1 MHGGSAILRKL
12 GRFAGRYAW
21 WIIAFWIAVA
31 GVLNVAIPQLEQ
43 TVAKHSAPFL
53 PGDLPGNETL
63 RQMSKDFGAAP
74 SSAVGSIVISA
85 DRPISPPD
93 DAYYQ
98 RLVDSLVND
107 HDAVAYVLDMYGK
120 PATRAVALSPDKKAI
135 NLVVAA
141 QGDVGSTRA
150 HQSTN
155 DIRELIR
162 KAAPPPGLTV
172 NFSGAAPTL
181 ADVFHSIDVSLLVI
195 TAVSVVLITL
205 LLLAVYRSIAAA
217 GVALATVG
225 ISLAVGRAVL
235 SALGASDLLTVSNFT
250 IALATAMV
258 LGATTDY
265 AIFLIAGYHESR
277 RRGRAVGG
285 SVTAAID
292 SVGGIIVA
300 SALTIGAAGI
310 SMAFTKIGMFKTAG
324 PPIAIAI
331 GLSLLISLT
340 LPPALITVLGR
351 RGLLEPRP
359 STERRWRRT
368 GVRIVRRAIPL
379 AVASLVVLIALASVL
394 FTFRMNFDENRAQVR
409 DTDSKR
415 GYVNTEKHW
424 HANEAAPEYLLV
436 RSDHDMRNTGDLA
449 ALELMA
455 NAVAQVPGVAYVRS
469 ITRPDGAPI
478 TESATGYQTNVIGG
492 QLGSAH
498 DQLSAALPQLQQLAS
513 GTRQL
518 DDGAAAAAAQL
529 PALAAGTDQ
538 LVSMAGN
545 VLDSYATAER
555 IVNALSEGRST
566 VPQAVA
572 DLRAGTN
579 GLSRVLAQFR
589 TSSDRLTGVLSNVD
603 AVFAPIIA
611 AQPAPQCLIDP
622 QCLRARAAYRDLNA
636 ATGGRA
642 GQVLTAAA
650 GAAAAS
656 PSTDAVAA
664 ALPDIQQGLAGMQ
677 RLIDQLGGQ
686 SPEQIRGQLN
696 QLTDGMNRL
705 TDGMRQLSSG
715 LNQVR
720 AGTDQMAAMT
730 TKLDSGLKLASD
742 YLTTM
747 SEHTTSGPG
756 RGFYLP
762 PQALSDAR
770 FVDGAKLL
778 MSPDGRSAR
787 MLVVWKINPYSA
799 TALDRVGSLATAAH
813 RASAGTVLSN
823 AQVSTTGLS
832 TLSAQMRDQVVRDFA
847 VFAVVAVVAVLLI
860 LILLLRSLVA
870 PLILV
875 GTVVLSFAAAAGL
888 STLLWQHVIGIDL
901 DWSVLPVS
909 FMALVAVGADYSMLF
924 AARIREESRDGMVR
938 GIIRGFGST
947 GSVITTAGLVF
958 AVTMFALT
966 TGSTF
971 NLIQIG
977 STIGIGLLLD
987 ITVVRTILVPAAVT
1001 VLGAR
1006 IWWPATGPGVTP
1018 AAPPPARQ

>member
-1 MHGGSAILRKL
+1 MHGGSAILRAL
-12 GRFAGRYAW
+12 GRFVGRYAW

-31 GVLNVAIPQLEQ
+31 GILNVAIPQLEQ

-53 PGDLPGNETL
+53 PADLPGNETL

-74 SSAVGSIVISA
+74 SSAVGSIVLSA
-85 DRPISPPD
+85 DRTISVQD

-98 RLVDSLVND
+98 RLVASLVAD
-107 HDAVAYVLDMYGK
+107 HDAVAYVLDMYGR
-120 PATRAVALSPDKKAI
+120 PATKDVALSPDKEAI

-155 DIRELIR
+155 EIRGLIR
-162 KAAPPPGLTV
+162 RADPPPGLTV
-172 NFSGAAPTL
+172 NFTGAAPTL

-195 TAVSVVLITL
+195 TAVSVVLITM

-225 ISLAVGRAVL
+225 VSLAIARAVL
-235 SALGASDLLTVSNFT
+235 SALGAGNMLTVSNFT

-265 AIFLIAGYHESR
+265 AIFLIAGFHESR
-277 RRGRAVGG
+277 RRGRSVDG

-292 SVGGIIVA
+292 SVGGIVVA
-300 SALTIGAAGI
+300 SALTIGAAGV

-331 GLSLLISLT
+331 ALSLLVSLT

-351 RGLLEPRP
+351 RGLLEPRR
-359 STERRWRRT
+359 SNEQRWRHT
-368 GVRIVRRAIPL
+368 GVRIVRRAVPL
-379 AVASLVVLIALASVL
+379 AIASLVVLIALAAVL
-394 FTFRMNFDENRAQVR
+394 FTFRMNFDENRAQVH

-415 GYVNTEKHW
+415 GYVNTERHW

-469 ITRPDGAPI
+469 ITRPDGNPI
-478 TESATGYQTNVIGG
+478 AQSATGYQTNIIGG

-498 DQLSAALPQLQQLAS
+498 DQLSAAMPQLQQLAS

-529 PALAAGTDQ
+529 PALTAGTDQ
-538 LVSMAGN
+538 VVSMADG
-545 VLDSYATAER
+545 VLDAYTTAER
-555 IVNALSEGRST
+555 VVGTLTDGSTT
-566 VPQAVA
+566 VPQAIA
-572 DLRAGTN
+572 DLRTGAR
-579 GLSRVLAQFR
+579 GLSQVLNQFR
-589 TSSDRLTGVLSNVD
+589 ASTDRMSGVLGTVSS
-603 AVFAPIIA
+603 VFAPIIS
-611 AQPAPQCLIDP
+611 AQPAPACLIDP
-622 QCLRARAAYRDLNA
+622 QCMRARAAYVELNS

-642 GQVLTAAA
+642 GQALA
-650 GAAAAS
+650 G
-656 PSTDAVAA
+656 AVAA
-664 ALPDIQQGLAGMQ
+664 AAVPAGVDRAAAVLPDVKQGLADMQ
-677 RLIDQLGGQ
+677 RLIDLLGGQ
-686 SPEQIRGQLN
+686 SPDQVRAQLN
-696 QLTDGMNRL
+696 QLTNGMNQL
-705 TDGMRQLSSG
+705 TDGMRQLSAG
-715 LNQVR
+715 LSQVR

-730 TKLDSGLKLASD
+730 AKLNDGLKLSSD

-747 SEHTTSGPG
+747 SQHTSTGPG

-762 PQALSDAR
+762 PQALSDPR

-787 MLVVWKINPYSA
+787 MLVVWKINPYSSE
-799 TALDRVGSLATAAH
+799 ALDRVGSLAAAAH
-813 RASAGTVLSN
+813 RSAAGTVLSD
-823 AQVSTTGLS
+823 AEVSSTGLS

-847 VFAVVAVVAVLLI
+847 VFAAVAIAMVLLI
-860 LILLLRSLVA
+860 LIVLLRSLVA

-888 STLLWQHVIGIDL
+888 STLLWQHIIGIDL
-901 DWSVLPVS
+901 DWSVLPVA

-924 AARIREESRDGMVR
+924 AARIRAESADGMVR

-977 STIGIGLLLD
+977 STVGIGLLLD

-1001 VLGAR
+1001 VLGDR
-1006 IWWPATGPGVTP
+1006 IWWPAGRRSLSPGE
-1018 AAPPPARQ
+1018 PPAPQ